1 MSQCFVPRSTSLHI
15 TGPTQSPRV
24 DKPHPATIA
33 CTRPAV
39 AGSAWKNIAQV
50 VGNCS
55 GITDGDNRK
64 FPEDILNGYDVK
76 NWLSVVKLARTGF
89 GSQRISTILR
99 YTITSNKCKHH
110 NTYNRYSTEFQQN
123 NFINSYNTYNFNN
136 YHSQDRRMSPVST
149 QGRNRRLWIQC
160 LL

>member
-1 MSQCFVPRSTSLHI
+1 MLCSTFHFI
-15 TGPTQSPRV
+15 TYHGTQSPRV

-33 CTRPAV
+33 CTRSAA

-76 NWLSVVKLARTGF
+76 NWLSVVKLVQDLGANGF
-89 GSQRISTILR
+89 QPSCDKQLININIIISI
-99 YTITSNKCKHH
+99 IG
-110 NTYNRYSTEFQQN
+110 
-123 NFINSYNTYNFNN
+123 I
-136 YHSQDRRMSPVST
+136 
-149 QGRNRRLWIQC
+149 
-160 LL
+160 

>member
-15 TGPTQSPRV
+15 TGPTQSPR
-24 DKPHPATIA
+24 DDNSHPATIA
-33 CTRPAV
+33 CTRLVV

-64 FPEDILNGYDVK
+64 YFEDILNGYDRHYYYDVK
-76 NWLSVVKLARTGF
+76 NWFSVVKLVQDLGANGF
-89 GSQRISTILR
+89 QPSCDTQLININNIIGIID
-99 YTITSNKCKHH
+99 IW
-110 NTYNRYSTEFQQN
+110 QN
-123 NFINSYNTYNFNN
+123 NFITSKSYNNN
-136 YHSQDRRMSPVST
+136 CNNNHSQDGRMSPMST
-149 QGRNRRLWIQC
+149 QGRNRRLRIQC

>member
-1 MSQCFVPRSTSLHI
+1 MMSQRFVPRTTSLHI

-76 NWLSVVKLARTGF
+76 NWLSVVKLVQDLGANGFQPSCDTQLLVININIITRITG
-89 GSQRISTILR
+89 I
-99 YTITSNKCKHH
+99 
-110 NTYNRYSTEFQQN
+110 QQN

-136 YHSQDRRMSPVST
+136 YHSQDRLMSPVST